1 VLEHRLTTNKG
12 VYLFALQHGMIAAHS
27 GEVGRLFRMIPAT
40 DSG

>member
-1 VLEHRLTTNKG
+1 MKLKSKLPDIG
-12 VYLFALQHGMIAAHS
+12 VTIFAHS

>member
-1 VLEHRLTTNKG
+1 MDLSILLVC
-12 VYLFALQHGMIAAHS
+12 VAHS